1 MLQCCINNPCWRAC
15 QLLAGFNAADSGLPF
30 QHRTSLSM
38 STSAPPQDHPTP
50 SPADA
55 RARALIGAHGGR
67 ATRTRIAVIE
77 ALWAGVHPLN
87 HDEIVA
93 ALSAADVAH
102 DRVTVYRA
110 LDWLVSQGIARRV
123 AGGERAA
130 RFEICRDND
139 HHHAHFHCDGCGQIV
154 CLDEVP
160 DARPPALPAGFAA
173 KRTELVVHGA
183 CADCSP
189 RASQEAQA

>member
-1 MLQCCINNPCWRAC
+1 MRTPESPRPRPAPSRA
-15 QLLAGFNAADSGLPF
+15 A
-30 QHRTSLSM
+30 
-38 STSAPPQDHPTP
+38 
-50 SPADA
+50 A

-77 ALWAGVHPLN
+77 ALWASRHPLT

-93 ALSAADVAH
+93 ALSAAAIAH

-110 LDWLVSQGIARRV
+110 LDWLLGQGIARRV
-123 AGGERAA
+123 AGGERAG
-130 RFEICRDND
+130 RFEICRDDD
-139 HHHAHFHCDGCGQIV
+139 HHHAHFHCDRCGQVV

-160 DARPPALPAGFAA
+160 DACPPALPAGFAV

-189 RASQEAQA
+189 HAGQEALP